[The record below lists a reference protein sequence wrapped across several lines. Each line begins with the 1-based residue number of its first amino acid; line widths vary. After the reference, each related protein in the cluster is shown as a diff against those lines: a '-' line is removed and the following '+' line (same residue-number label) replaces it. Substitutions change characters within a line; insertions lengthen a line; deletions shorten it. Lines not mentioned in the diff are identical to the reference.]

1 MGSRGAGSG
10 RNAGATV
17 SGRRGGKM
25 GDFLTPNG
33 EPQLDEELIRRAN
46 AAGTVVDFGDSTA
59 RQYKNNVDEIRNMDL
74 TDDEKRNAI
83 KELHSLTEDQL
94 RAEAGSLSPYS
105 MGVGPA
111 RANTTK
117 IRQNADKAVQARQNT
132 RNYMD
137 KLREDQNKKKKA
149 KANQDRVTAL
159 QKAQANGDL
168 SVTINGETWTRTS
181 KRSKTWTKAR

>member
-74 TDDEKRNAI
+74 TDDE
-83 KELHSLTEDQL
+83 TEDQL